1 MTSYLLIMSPQSSI
15 NFDIHFTPFHHRPF
29 HLEWILSIK
38 RSAAFQRNFFT
49 DKEGERWKR
58 RKSERPW
65 QSSEHEP
72 TRFSLF
78 FFLPVLCMTSSK
90 KWNCLQLISRVFQ
103 SFNKISSTHDGIS
116 KATDLREKKKGK
128 KEKISES
135 LNRFRVEDR
144 RVILR

>member
-15 NFDIHFTPFHHRPF
+15 NFDLHFTPLHHRPF
-29 HLEWILSIK
+29 HLEWVLSIK

-78 FFLPVLCMTSSK
+78 FSYLSCAWLHQKNETVYSSFL
-90 KWNCLQLISRVFQ
+90 VF
-103 SFNKISSTHDGIS
+103 FNLSIKISSTHDGIS
-116 KATDLREKKKGK
+116 KATDSRKKGK